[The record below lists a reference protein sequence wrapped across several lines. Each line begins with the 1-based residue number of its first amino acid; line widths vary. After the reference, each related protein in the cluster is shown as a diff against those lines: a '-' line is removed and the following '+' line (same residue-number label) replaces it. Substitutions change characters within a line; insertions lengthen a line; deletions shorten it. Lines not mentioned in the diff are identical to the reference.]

1 MNTQYMVRWSFK
13 RILMTDLYTLTSQL
27 KQYGVQTY
35 YTREFIVLTGGGVIG
50 YAKISSSK
58 KETFQKMKEL
68 VETSC
73 NSENVELFAYIVD
86 EFLKLHTCCKN
97 CKQIAEAIQYALES
111 PHMFHN
117 IELTLAVTVDSNN
130 PKSGDLLAVLI
141 EHLGYPELLRPM

>member
-27 KQYGVQTY
+27 KQYGVQIY
-35 YTREFIVLTGGGVIG
+35 HTREFIVLTGGGVIG

-58 KETFQKMKEL
+58 KDTFQKMKEL

-111 PHMFHN
+111 PHLSHN
-117 IELTLAVTVDSNN
+117 IELTLAATIDSHNS
-130 PKSGDLLAVLI
+130 KDGDLLAVLI